1 MREISFLLLTCLI
14 LVGVC
19 ASTHAQS
26 TILAQPP
33 ASSSSSTP
41 NRPSS
46 KLEQRLQAISSS
58 LDEANQQLEQSRKEI
73 QQLRQELSQIKGQLA
88 ATKPISEQSIHE
100 DEVDTARTT
109 ASAIEDLQERQQT
122 LEEQVKLHEQT
133 KVESDSK

>member
-19 ASTHAQS
+19 ASSHAQS
-26 TILAQPP
+26 TILDQVP
-33 ASSSSSTP
+33 ASASSLP
-41 NRPSS
+41 ANGPSS
-46 KLEQRLQAISSS
+46 KLEQKLQAISSS

-73 QQLRQELSQIKGQLA
+73 QQLRQELFQIKGQLA
-88 ATKPISEQSIHE
+88 ATKPLSDQPIHE
-100 DEVDTARTT
+100 DEVDTAKTT

-133 KVESDSK
+133 